1 MFYCILNAVWSNYN
15 VLMHSL
21 CLRGNA
27 VCPNKKEYGLMY
39 IFYLMW
45 GAVFVIYKHLKH
57 LKEWLCASTDIL
69 FVKYPANNK

>member
-1 MFYCILNAVWSNYN
+1 
-15 VLMHSL
+15 
-21 CLRGNA
+21 
-27 VCPNKKEYGLMY
+27 MY